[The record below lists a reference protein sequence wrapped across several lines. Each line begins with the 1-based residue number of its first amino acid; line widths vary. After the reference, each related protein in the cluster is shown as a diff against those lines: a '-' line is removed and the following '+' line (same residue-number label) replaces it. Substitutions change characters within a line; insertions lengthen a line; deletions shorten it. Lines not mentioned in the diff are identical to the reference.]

1 MGVIVGVA
9 VLGGA
14 IAALFARLCDGAMDV
29 HTRLYA
35 LAPWATLL
43 LLPVGF
49 ALATWLTQR
58 FAPEAAGSGIP
69 QVIAAAEE
77 RGHGRWGGQRVTL
90 KTAAW
95 KVVLSGGASRFVTWT
110 ALCRA
115 TIIIAG

>member
-1 MGVIVGVA
+1 VA
-9 VLGGA
+9 VLSGA
-14 IAALFARLCDGAMDV
+14 IAALFARLCDSAMDL
-29 HTRLYA
+29 HARLYA
-35 LAPWATLL
+35 AAPWATLL

-77 RGHGRWGGQRVTL
+77 RWHGRWGGQRVTL

-95 KVVLSGGASRFVTWT
+95 KVVLSAALLVCGASIKSWP
-110 ALCRA
+110 A
-115 TIIIAG
+115 